1 MLSFKFL
8 WIFVLLPLPA
18 MIKTKARHQQF
29 NATLNWQ
36 GFTSFVSA
44 SSATQHKR
52 KWLWGLWALLLLA
65 CSRPT
70 WFGDP
75 IELPVQGRDLM
86 LAVDL
91 SGSMA
96 MEDMQVQGEMTNR
109 LNAIKH
115 LMSEFIE
122 QRVGDRLGLIL
133 FGTHAY
139 LQAPLTFDRK
149 TIAQY
154 LKESEIQ
161 LVGESTAIGEA
172 IALGVKR
179 FHDKTHSNK
188 VLILLSDGRNSNNSL
203 NPVEATELA
212 KHAGVTI
219 YSIGIGADE
228 MEHKTLFGT
237 FKVPTHLDLDE
248 VTLTKIS
255 NETGGRYFRA
265 RTTQDLEQIYQL
277 INKLEPI
284 SEDTKS
290 YRPHKELFYWPLAC
304 AVFISL
310 GLLIFSSL
318 SFRQRTEVTA

>member
-8 WIFVLLPLPA
+8 WILILLPLPA
-18 MIKTKARHQQF
+18 LIQTKARHQHF
-29 NATLNWQ
+29 NAALNWS
-36 GFTSFVSA
+36 GFTAFVSA
-44 SSATQHKR
+44 SSATKHKR
-52 KWLWGLWALLLLA
+52 KWLWILWTLLLLA
-65 CSRPT
+65 CARPT

-96 MEDMQVQGEMTNR
+96 MEDMQVKGEMTHR
-109 LNAIKH
+109 LNAVKY
-115 LMSEFIE
+115 LMSDFIE

-172 IALGVKR
+172 IALSVKR
-179 FHDKTHSNK
+179 FHDKAQSNK

-203 NPVEATELA
+203 NPIEATELA

-255 NETGGRYFRA
+255 NETGGQYFHA
-265 RTTQDLEQIYQL
+265 RTTEDLQQIYQL
-277 INKLEPI
+277 INELEPI
-284 SEDTKS
+284 SADSKT
-290 YRPHKELFYWPLAC
+290 YRPHKELFYWPLAL
-304 AVFISL
+304 ALLFSL
-310 GLLIFSSL
+310 GLLLFSSL
-318 SFRQRTEVTA
+318 SFRQRTEVAS